1 MMNASKGFEYEKQ
14 ETVRQE
20 HANLSWW
27 KKTLFAIRGRV
38 AIGMRQPKGFT
49 AHVEFFL
56 VQCEN
61 CGPILTY
68 PGGHRGWIRCNRC
81 LLKESETRMQGSTRE
96 VFPLRKEDKVTP
108 GREIVPPE

>member
-1 MMNASKGFEYEKQ
+1 MNVSKDFEYTKQ
-14 ETVRQE
+14 ETARQE

-68 PGGHRGWIRCNRC
+68 PRTHREWIRCSRC
-81 LLKESETRMQGSTRE
+81 LLKESETRTQGYRGD
-96 VFPLRKEDKVTP
+96 VFPPHKADTVTP